1 MARLLLPRGVAGLAV
16 AAMLLRTG
24 SAQQYCSGDVNGH
37 CYDYDMLGNWAYT
50 TDCVCCYCTT
60 WGCQSLGGSSCNTG
74 SYCNT
79 FTGTPNAGPAR
90 AGQDGSL
97 CPACTEDGKHI
108 AEGRAGTN
116 CKPCAGN
123 TYSTSRTATSC
134 TECPAGKMSNALKTA
149 CEEPAEGTSIIKLR
163 SVSPSACNAGTT
175 ANECME
181 TLMLEIKDD
190 VLTITPAESSC
201 PASVGIIDGGEATG
215 TSVRPRPVGC
225 VARALTR
232 D

>member
-1 MARLLLPRGVAGLAV
+1 MCWLDTFFMDTV
-16 AAMLLRTG
+16 
-24 SAQQYCSGDVNGH
+24 CSNQGPYG
-37 CYDYDMLGNWAYT
+37 
-50 TDCVCCYCTT
+50 
-60 WGCQSLGGSSCNTG
+60 CNTG
-74 SYCNT
+74 LFCREENEASFFLGNE
-79 FTGTPNAGPAR
+79 GPSF
-90 AGQDGSL
+90 AGQDGSG

-190 VLTITPAESSC
+190 VLAITPAESSC
-201 PASVGIIDGGEATG
+201 PGSVGIIDGGEATG

>member
-1 MARLLLPRGVAGLAV
+1 MPRGVAGLAV

-24 SAQQYCSGDVNGH
+24 SAQQCARDTSDRCSVPIDMYSPPVTGDCACCV
-37 CYDYDMLGNWAYT
+37 CYDPGW
-50 TDCVCCYCTT
+50 
-60 WGCQSLGGSSCNTG
+60 GSSCNDGGSYCTTG
-74 SYCNT
+74 SYCYENSYYQNT
-79 FTGTPNAGPAR
+79 GPSR
-90 AGQDGSL
+90 AGQDGSG

-190 VLTITPAESSC
+190 VLAITPAESSC
-201 PASVGIIDGGEATG
+201 PGSVGIIDGGEATG